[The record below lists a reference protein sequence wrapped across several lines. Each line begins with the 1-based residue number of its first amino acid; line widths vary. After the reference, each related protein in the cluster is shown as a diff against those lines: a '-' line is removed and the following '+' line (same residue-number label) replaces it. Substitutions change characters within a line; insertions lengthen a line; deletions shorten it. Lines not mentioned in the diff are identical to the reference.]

1 MSYIH
6 LLAEYRLGGAI
17 ATQNQA
23 FLAGFRDVLPAN
35 WLTPFSAPELQVL
48 ISGAHSGIDISDL
61 KANTIYA
68 NGFSSYDSCISRF
81 WQIVSSFSDQDKAAL
96 LKFSTSC
103 SRPPPLGF
111 KQLEP
116 KFCIQ
121 RVPFTGRESEA
132 PLPSSSTC
140 FNVLK
145 LPDYKSETV
154 MKEKLLMAF
163 RSGAGFEMT

>member
-1 MSYIH
+1 
-6 LLAEYRLGGAI
+6 
-17 ATQNQA
+17 
-23 FLAGFRDVLPAN
+23 
-35 WLTPFSAPELQVL
+35 
-48 ISGAHSGIDISDL
+48 
-61 KANTIYA
+61 
-68 NGFSSYDSCISRF
+68 
-81 WQIVSSFSDQDKAAL
+81 VSSFSDQDKAAL
-96 LKFSTSC
+96 LRFTTSC

-121 RVPFTGRESEA
+121 RVTFTGKEIDA

-145 LPDYKSETV
+145 LPDYKSEAV
-154 MKEKLLMAF
+154 MRDKLLTAL